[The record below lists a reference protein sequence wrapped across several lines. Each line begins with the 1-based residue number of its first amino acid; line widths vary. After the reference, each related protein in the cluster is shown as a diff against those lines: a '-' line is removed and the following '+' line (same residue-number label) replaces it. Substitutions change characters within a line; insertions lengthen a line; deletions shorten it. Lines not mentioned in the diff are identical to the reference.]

1 MKKRMHTLAVALVAA
16 LVTATAMAALA
27 IADDSNSPVAES
39 AASKKFNKKQLKQ
52 VRSLIKQELRKK
64 VGPTGATGANGAN
77 GANGAASGYFGTGV
91 AVSSFGND
99 VSSYTTVL
107 TKALPAGKFV
117 VNADV
122 AVTYAASDD
131 EFAINAQCRAKTPDN
146 TILDTGQDSTEAD
159 IFVLLFVSGIANVP
173 LNFTVDAAAPTTIT
187 VECSTGYDSDGSG
200 AAETAS
206 VTAENSRLSAIQV
219 SAIG

>member
-52 VRSLIKQELRKK
+52 VRSLIKKELRKK
-64 VGPTGATGANGAN
+64 VGPTGATGAN

-219 SAIG
+219 NSIG